1 MGSDHPDDR
10 RTCRSHLVG
19 SGTSTLRSF
28 RAGHHPRDRVLISVE
43 RGNAPAEFVL
53 VSALVVALV
62 LGALQVVVVGY
73 VRHALTSAAA
83 GGARVG
89 SVIDATAVDA
99 VSHTRGLIESSLSP
113 QYSGQIVATRSS
125 ALGVPTLEVRVL
137 APYPALG
144 IWSVG
149 GMMEVSAHSPLDYAR

>member
-10 RTCRSHLVG
+10 RTCRRDLVG
-19 SGTSTLRSF
+19 GGASTLGSF
-28 RAGHHPRDRVLISVE
+28 RAGHHARDRVLISVE

-83 GGARVG
+83 EGARVG

-99 VSHTRGLIESSLSP
+99 VSHTRRLIESSLSP

-144 IWSVG
+144 LWSVG
-149 GMMEVSAHSPLDYAR
+149 GVMEVSAHAPLDYAR

>member
-10 RTCRSHLVG
+10 RTCGCYLVG
-19 SGTSTLRSF
+19 SRTGTLGSF
-28 RAGHHPRDRVLISVE
+28 RAGHHARDRVLISVE

-53 VSALVVALV
+53 VSGLVVALV

-83 GGARVG
+83 EGARVG

-99 VSHTRGLIESSLSP
+99 VSHTRALVESSLSP
-113 QYSGQIVATRSS
+113 QYSGQIAATRSS
-125 ALGVPTLEVRVL
+125 ALGVPTIEVRVL

-144 IWSVG
+144 LWSVG
-149 GMMEVSAHSPLDYAR
+149 GVMEVSAHAPLDYAR